1 MAMRKRSYWFEM
13 LLGIGSVLAIL
24 YYVRWWATDERLQ
37 SPLLLLV
44 LGAALVYIVCQMVG
58 SWVLNLAARFAPP
71 PPAPSPKLTVDVFVT
86 AYREPLEMVRHAL
99 AAAMAMRGEKQVWL
113 LDDGQDPALAELA
126 QQLGCGYLTRTDRR
140 HAKAGNMNAAL
151 PRTNGEIIAIFDI
164 DHAPRPDFLERS
176 LGYFD
181 DPQVGFVQVML
192 TFRNFTESWVARA
205 ATESSLEFYNPTY
218 LGADRLG
225 AATLMGSNAL
235 IRRTALES
243 IGGYQPGLAEDLA
256 TSLAL
261 HAAGWRSAYVGEPL
275 APGLSPS
282 SLAAWSVQQ
291 LKWARGVFE
300 LLLTGLPRAFG
311 KLTGGQRI
319 SYLVRMTKYW
329 IGPAIFV
336 HLLAT
341 IAVLFWGDA
350 PTRMAFHQYLQHL
363 APLVL
368 IDAAIRSYALSRFRH
383 PEVPAS
389 SLLGAVVL
397 VYASWPIY
405 LLAWTL
411 AILRLPVRFRPT
423 PKERDAGLNILWL
436 MPQLL
441 ALALLLLGGLYTI
454 FVQHHPVSLVLAF
467 ATAQALL
474 QFMLLARWVQEDW
487 NRGGLLRRRLAP
499 GRAGLYAN
507 RNP

>member
-1 MAMRKRSYWFEM
+1 MRKQKQKLEW
-13 LLGIGSVLAIL
+13 LLGAAGMLAIL
-24 YYVRWWATDERLQ
+24 YFISWWADDERYR
-37 SPLLLLV
+37 SPWLLMV
-44 LGAALVYIVCQMVG
+44 LGAALVYIACQMVG
-58 SWVLNLAARFAPP
+58 SWLLNLAARFAPP
-71 PPAPSPKLTVDVFVT
+71 PPAPDPNLTVDVFVT
-86 AYREPLEMVRHAL
+86 AYREPLELVRHAL
-99 AAAMAMRGEKQVWL
+99 AAAMAMRGSKRVWL
-113 LDDGQDPALAELA
+113 LDDGEDVALADLA
-126 QQLGCGYLTRTDRR
+126 RQLGCGYLTRTNRR

-151 PRTNGEIIAIFDI
+151 PRTSGDVIAIFDI
-164 DHAPRPDFLERS
+164 DHAPRPDFLERT
-176 LGYFD
+176 LGYFN
-181 DPQVGFVQVML
+181 DPQIGFVQVML
-192 TFRNFTESWVARA
+192 TFRNFDESWVARA

-235 IRRTALES
+235 VRREALES
-243 IGGYQPGLAEDLA
+243 INGYQPGLAEDLA

-261 HAAGWRSAYVGEPL
+261 HAAGWHSAYVGEPL

-282 SLAAWSVQQ
+282 SLTAWSVQQ

-300 LLLTGLPRAFG
+300 LLLTELPRVFG
-311 KLTGGQRI
+311 RLTRGQQV

-329 IGPAIFV
+329 IGPAIFL

-341 IAVLFWGDA
+341 ILVLFWADA
-350 PTRMAFHQYLQHL
+350 PTRLAFHQYLQHL

-368 IDAAIRSYALSRFRH
+368 IDAAIRSYALYNFRH

-423 PKERDAGLNILWL
+423 PKDRDTGLNILWL
-436 MPQLL
+436 TPQLL
-441 ALALLLLGGLYTI
+441 ALVLLLLGEYYTV
-454 FVQHHPVSLVLAF
+454 FVLHHPTSMVLGF
-467 ATAQALL
+467 AMAQALL
-474 QFMLLARWVQEDW
+474 QFGLLARWVQEDW
-487 NRGGLLRRRLAP
+487 NRGGPLRRRLAP
-499 GRAGLYAN
+499 WGAKVYAN
-507 RNP
+507 RNS